1 MVKNSGL
8 LGLFLGVMIL
18 AGPLPAANAATQW
31 IAHYQFSDGA
41 TLPPG
46 EGALSGWAWAPA
58 GRAAWVSVGGS
69 RIEIPREGSRG
80 DGYVWRSLG
89 ALELPRG
96 ERLAIESDEEVAA
109 IALSDASG
117 YDPAEEMRLTRVL
130 QQPGRVDDR
139 RHEIER
145 STNTVF
151 TMPRYETRE
160 AWEAKAELIRKR
172 ILVGSGLSAS
182 ALEEERTPLNANI
195 FGRIER
201 DGYSVEK
208 VHFDAWP
215 GFLVTG
221 NLYRPFPLPE
231 GKKIPAVLAPHGHWE
246 KGRLEDSER
255 GSVPARCITLARMGA
270 AVFSYD
276 TLGNNDSL
284 QFSTHGFE
292 NPDAALTGLQ
302 PFALHLW
309 SAIRGVDF
317 LESLPEVDQDRIGCT
332 GASGGGTQTFALTAV
347 DKRIKVSAPVNMISC
362 SMQGGCT
369 CENAPLIR
377 LDNSNMEIGAMMAPR
392 PLLMVSAT
400 GDWTRETPRIEY
412 PSIRGIY
419 ELYGAADKVETVQI
433 DADHNYNQAS
443 REAMYRFFAKHLFG
457 YEGYEDYT
465 EPAYKVEADG
475 DLRVFPDGKLPEGY
489 LKDDALLAHL
499 RGLLLDPAEL
509 AKERAAIVATPVA
522 ASDVESERLSTDV
535 VGIVRLER
543 WVIRHG
549 AHEAVP
555 LLLALPRD
563 QGPNPVVVHAGEA
576 PLSLAEIGKQVA
588 QGRAV
593 AQVTPFGE
601 GEYIDPFEGP
611 QPYPKPGAFSST
623 FLRSAEAQTLQNV
636 AIVKAFLELRRDLVL
651 E

>member
-1 MVKNSGL
+1 MGII
-8 LGLFLGVMIL
+8 LGVVVF
-18 AGPLPAANAATQW
+18 AGPLHAADGVTQW
-31 IAHYQFSDGA
+31 IAHYQFSDGT

-46 EGALSGWAWAPA
+46 EGPVSGWAWAPA
-58 GRAAWVSVGGS
+58 GKAAWVSVGGS
-69 RIEIPREGSRG
+69 RMEIPREGNRG

-96 ERLAIESDEEVAA
+96 ERLVIESDEEIAA
-109 IALSDASG
+109 IALSDAPG

-145 STNTVF
+145 GTNTVF

-160 AWEAKAELIRKR
+160 AWEAKAELLRKR
-172 ILVGSGLSAS
+172 ILIGSGLSVS

-201 DGYSVEK
+201 EGYTVEK
-208 VHFDAWP
+208 VHFEAWP

-231 GKKIPAVLAPHGHWE
+231 GEKIPAVLAPHGHWE

-270 AVFSYD
+270 AVFTYD
-276 TLGNNDSL
+276 MVGYNDSL
-284 QFSTHGFE
+284 QITNHRFE
-292 NPDAALTGLQ
+292 NPEAEETGIHPFGLQ
-302 PFALHLW
+302 LW

-317 LESLPEVDQDRIGCT
+317 LESLPEVDKNRIGCT

-347 DKRIKVSAPVNMISC
+347 DKRVKVSAPVNMISC
-362 SMQGGCT
+362 SMQGGCV
-369 CENAPLIR
+369 CENAPLLR

-419 ELYGAADKVETVQI
+419 ELYGAEANIETVQI
-433 DADHNYNQAS
+433 DAEHNYNQAS

-457 YEGYEDYT
+457 YEGYENYT
-465 EPAYKVEADG
+465 EPAYEVEADA
-475 DLRVFPDGKLPEGY
+475 DLRVFPDGNLPEGY

-499 RGLLLDPAEL
+499 EGYLTESAEL
-509 AKERAAIVATPVA
+509 AKERAAIAADPVT
-522 ASDVESERLSTDV
+522 SSEIEPERLSIESA
-535 VGIVRLER
+535 GPMEIER
-543 WVIRHG
+543 WIIRRG
-549 AHEAVP
+549 TQEAVP
-555 LLLALPRD
+555 LLLARPKGN
-563 QGPNPVVVHAGEA
+563 GPNPVALVSGQEPAKDV
-576 PLSLAEIGKQVA
+576 LSAHLAEGI
-588 QGRAV
+588 AV
-593 AQVTPFGE
+593 AFVPEFGSIDF
-601 GEYIDPFEGP
+601 IDPFEGP
-611 QPYPKPGAFSST
+611 LTYPKPGAFAST
-623 FLRSAEAQTLQNV
+623 FLRSAEAQTLQNK
-636 AIVKAFLELRRDLVL
+636 ATAHAFLELRRDLLL